1 MALLACAVLGQLGDL
16 ADQELMARAGLA
28 LVCALGLQYAAMG
41 AGRTGWFAVW
51 KNAEAKDLDLV
62 LDWRDHGPQG
72 LWGRRSTQQNLAFH
86 ARKPAFLAA
95 LLICATVPLW
105 PFAVTMDES
114 TRGELLVL

>member
-1 MALLACAVLGQLGDL
+1 
-16 ADQELMARAGLA
+16 
-28 LVCALGLQYAAMG
+28 MG

-86 ARKPAFLAA
+86 ARPPISPHFKRMEDERKWNGWTCSHEDGIYYLVTYQIPAH
-95 LLICATVPLW
+95 LLDGLDGI
-105 PFAVTMDES
+105 
-114 TRGELLVL
+114 